1 MQRWDRFSGAKEL
14 LRFGILTLVLPTGCA
29 VLGSIAEGLV
39 AGFLRLEQA
48 AAMDRYFD
56 NGAGMVLG
64 VMLMLGA
71 LLCRYGAEL
80 ARKTGSE

>member
-1 MQRWDRFSGAKEL
+1 MQSWERSSGAKKL
-14 LRFGILTLVLPTGCA
+14 LRFGILTIVLPTGCA
-29 VLGSIAEGLV
+29 VAGSIVEGIV
-39 AGFLRLEQA
+39 AGHMELEQA
-48 AAMDRYFD
+48 AALDRYFD

-80 ARKTGSE
+80 AE